1 MSEILPG
8 VHVVDG
14 VTAPGA
20 PGAPGAHVNVCLLV
34 DGRSITMV
42 DAGYRSSERHAV
54 LDYLERIGAGPTDV
68 RRVIIT
74 HHHPDH
80 TGGLATVVAHT
91 GAEVWAH
98 VEDAPYIDG
107 TTPRPAPAPGVLAAM
122 QANMTEEQ
130 REAMERR
137 REAMAAEPVPVDV
150 QVVGGER
157 LRVLGG
163 LEFLHTPGHT
173 PGHLSLLLPALS
185 LLIAGDAL
193 RYANGK
199 VTGAPEH
206 FSADTEQAL
215 ASARGLAAL
224 DFDHML
230 PYHGEYL
237 AVDASA
243 ITRRDIG

>member
-20 PGAPGAHVNVCLLV
+20 PGAHVNVCLLV
-34 DGRSITMV
+34 DGHSITMV
-42 DAGYRSSERHAV
+42 DAGYRSDERHAV
-54 LDYLERIGAGPTDV
+54 LDYLESIGAGPTDV
-68 RRVIIT
+68 RRIIIT

-80 TGGLATVVAHT
+80 TGGLAAVVAHT

-107 TTPRPAPAPGVLAAM
+107 TTPRPAPAPGALAAM

-130 REAMERR
+130 RRTMEQR
-137 REAMAAEPVPVDV
+137 REAMAAAPVPVDV
-150 QVVGGER
+150 QVVGDER

-163 LEFLHTPGHT
+163 LVLLHTPGHT
-173 PGHLSLLLPALS
+173 PGHLSLFLPALS

-193 RYANGK
+193 RYVEGK

-206 FSADTEQAL
+206 FTVDTDQAL
-215 ASARGLAAL
+215 ASSRKLAAL

-230 PYHGEYL
+230 PYHGDYL
-237 AVDASA
+237 AANAAAMV
-243 ITRRDIG
+243 RRDIG